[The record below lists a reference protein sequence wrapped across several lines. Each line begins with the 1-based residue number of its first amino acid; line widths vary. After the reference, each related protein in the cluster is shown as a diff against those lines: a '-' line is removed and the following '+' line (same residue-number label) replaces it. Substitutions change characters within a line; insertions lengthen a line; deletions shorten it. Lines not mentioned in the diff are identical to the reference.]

1 MLVRILIVAAVVIFL
16 AAWVRAVL
24 DVYRRR
30 DLTRSAKFAWA
41 IIMLLVPFLGL
52 LLYELIRPSDT
63 QIAQR
68 AQR

>member
-1 MLVRILIVAAVVIFL
+1 VLVRILIVAVVVIFL
-16 AAWVRAVL
+16 AAWVRAVI
-24 DVYRRR
+24 DVSRRR
-30 DLTRSAKFAWA
+30 DLTRAAKFAWA

-68 AQR
+68 AR